1 MISDDDKMH
10 WQIDRTNFYLKVYF
24 QIKDKYRF
32 SLKVVR
38 VNISRF
44 WFFAMQ
50 KYAKL
55 TNLTGILVNTNYIYH
70 NSVMRI
76 AGVDQYLESGNIIA
90 ASLWAP
96 SFVAMSPRNSL

>member
-1 MISDDDKMH
+1 
-10 WQIDRTNFYLKVYF
+10 
-24 QIKDKYRF
+24 
-32 SLKVVR
+32 
-38 VNISRF
+38 
-44 WFFAMQ
+44 MQ

-90 ASLWAP
+90 ASL
-96 SFVAMSPRNSL
+96 